1 MTSPKLTQRD
11 QIVLEAVITD
21 YVETGEPVGSRT
33 ISKRGAMNV
42 SPATIRNVMA
52 DLEEMGLL
60 HQPHTSAGRI
70 PTVKGLRL
78 YLDSIMRSRELGR
91 QEKAIIRDVLQKK
104 PEDLSD
110 LLQRTSRI
118 LSQYGNQAGV
128 VLWPRLTVTRFK
140 HLEFIRVG
148 PRRVMVILIS
158 KAGLIHQTHIGWEDE
173 IIQDEL
179 DKYSRYVNELLEDVP
194 ISMVRDRILEE
205 MRSEKALFDQ
215 LFSRALEMAQR
226 AIQNTIEDSD
236 IYIEGQANLFD
247 NPEFADVERMRR
259 ILRTFEDKSRIIRLL
274 DITLK
279 ASSGIQIIL
288 GTESQLQELEEMSLI
303 SSPYG
308 RGGTPRGALG
318 VIGPLR
324 MDYSRIIPVVEFTA
338 KLLGQILEMAD
349 ES

>member
-1 MTSPKLTQRD
+1 MLKLTPRD
-11 QIVLEAVITD
+11 QSVLEAVITD
-21 YVETGEPVGSRT
+21 YIETGEPVGSRT

-52 DLEEMGLL
+52 DLEEMDLL

-78 YLDSIMRSRELGR
+78 YVDFIMQSRQLNR
-91 QEKAIIRDVLQKK
+91 QDKEGIREALRYK
-104 PEDLSD
+104 PQDMKD
-110 LLQRTSRI
+110 LLHRTSLI
-118 LSQYGNQAGV
+118 LSQYCRQTGV

-148 PRRVMVILIS
+148 SSHIMVILIS
-158 KAGLIHQTHIGWEDE
+158 KGGLIHQTHIEWPEE
-173 IIQDEL
+173 ITQAEL
-179 DKYSRYVNELLEDVP
+179 DKYSGYVNELLQDVP
-194 ISMVRDRILEE
+194 ITDVRDRILAE
-205 MRSEKALFDQ
+205 MRSEKGLFDQ

-226 AIQNTIEDSD
+226 AIQSTMEGSD
-236 IYIEGQANLFD
+236 VYIEGRSNLFN

-259 ILRTFEDKSRIIRLL
+259 ILQTFEDKSRIIRLL
-274 DITLK
+274 DVTMK
-279 ASSGIQIIL
+279 ASTGIRIIL
-288 GTESQLQELEEMSLI
+288 GTESEIQEMQEMSLV

-308 RGGTPRGALG
+308 HGDTPTGVLG

-338 KLLGQILEMAD
+338 KLLSQVLEMTE